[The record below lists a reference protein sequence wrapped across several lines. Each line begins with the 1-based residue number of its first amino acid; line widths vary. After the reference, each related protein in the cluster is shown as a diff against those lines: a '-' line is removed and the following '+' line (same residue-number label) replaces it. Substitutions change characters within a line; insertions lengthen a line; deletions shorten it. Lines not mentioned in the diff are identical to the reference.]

1 MPSLRTV
8 SLGIVSLNRKDFD
21 DDYMQK
27 IISRACSIERF
38 IGNNEN
44 TFDLLCQFILA
55 NKSKADYKAN
65 FGSWIEQVQS
75 VNKTFKID
83 NIESFIDSIKNAFE
97 NSEDDNEI
105 SDLRGRLFEV
115 ILERLYSKKYKDTR
129 LRRSIFNNGCEI
141 EINQQKIHYK
151 DLKLN
156 KSKKTVDIAGYN
168 LDNSEFYEA
177 KVGPGYFDGKVMR
190 YLNLLNS
197 IVLKEQISKN
207 IIVGCMTMETT
218 ARLKQNL
225 IKVKRLE
232 NIEYAGLK
240 ILGREEIKE
249 IILQS

>member
-1 MPSLRTV
+1 MPSLKEV
-8 SLGIVSLNRKDFD
+8 SLGIMSLNRKDID
-21 DDYMQK
+21 DDYMKK
-27 IISRACSIERF
+27 IRSRAYSIEKF

-55 NKSKADYKAN
+55 NKSKADYEKN
-65 FGSWIEQVQS
+65 FESWVEQVHS

-97 NSEDDNEI
+97 DSEDDDQI

-115 ILERLYSKKYKDTR
+115 ILEKLYSEKYKDTR
-129 LRRSIFNNGCEI
+129 LKRSIFNNGCEI
-141 EINQQKIHYK
+141 KIRKKEIHYK
-151 DLKLN
+151 NLKVN

-177 KVGPGYFDGKVMR
+177 KVGPGNFDGIVIE

-197 IVLKEQISKN
+197 ILLKEQISKS
-207 IIVGCMTMETT
+207 ILVGCMTMEIK

-225 IKVKRLE
+225 MKVKRLE
-232 NIEYAGLK
+232 NIDYIGLEL
-240 ILGREEIKE
+240 LGREEIKR
-249 IILQS
+249 IISKS